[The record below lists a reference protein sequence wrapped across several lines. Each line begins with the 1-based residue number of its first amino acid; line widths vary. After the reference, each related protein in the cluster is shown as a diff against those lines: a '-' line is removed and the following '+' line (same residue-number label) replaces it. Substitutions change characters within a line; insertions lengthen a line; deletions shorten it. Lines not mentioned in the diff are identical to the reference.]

1 MLMSSV
7 RMPAVSGLFYTSDA
21 SMLKS
26 EVEVFLNDASRHY
39 DALLPFALKA
49 LIVPHAGYSYS
60 GIFAAAA
67 YNLVASR
74 STISRVVLLGPSH
87 RVPLRGM
94 ALSSSGFF
102 RTPLGDVA
110 IDKSGMG
117 SLLQLPSVTVDDQA
131 HLHEHSLEVQIPF
144 LQVALESF
152 EILPVVVGL
161 TSANEVA
168 TLLADVWGGNETLI
182 VVSSDLSHYHDYN
195 EAGRIDRETSKEIL
209 NLSTRIHGE
218 QACGCYSVNGLL
230 YEVKRRGLAAKELVV
245 ANSGDTAG
253 DHQRVVGY
261 GAYAFG

>member
-1 MLMSSV
+1 MSSV

-21 SMLKS
+21 QMLKS
-26 EVEVFLNDASRHY
+26 EVEAFLSGAAQRY
-39 DALLPFALKA
+39 DALLPFSLKA

-67 YNLVASR
+67 YNLVASN
-74 STISRVVLLGPSH
+74 TAISRVVLLGPSH

-94 ALSSSGFF
+94 ALSSSDFF

-110 IDKSGMG
+110 IDKSDMG
-117 SLLQLPSVTVDDQA
+117 RLLQLSGVTVDDQA

-144 LQVALESF
+144 LQAVLGCV

-161 TSANEVA
+161 TPAHEVA
-168 TLLADVWGGNETLI
+168 ALLAEVWGGNETLI
-182 VVSSDLSHYHDYN
+182 VVSSDLSHYHEYS
-195 EAGRIDRETSKEIL
+195 EAGRIDRETSKDIL
-209 NLSTRIHGE
+209 NLSTHIHGE

-230 YEVKRRGLAAKELVV
+230 YEIKRRGLAAKELVV

>member
-1 MLMSSV
+1 MSSV

-21 SMLKS
+21 SVLKA
-26 EVEVFLNDASRHY
+26 EVEGFLSDATRRY
-39 DALLPFALKA
+39 NTELPFTPKA
-49 LIVPHAGYSYS
+49 LIVPHAGYIYS

-67 YNLVASR
+67 YSSVAS
-74 STISRVVLLGPSH
+74 SATISRVVLLGPSH

-94 ALSSSGFF
+94 ALSSSDFF
-102 RTPLGDVA
+102 RTPLGDVT
-110 IDKSGMG
+110 IDKRNYPPLM
-117 SLLQLPSVTVDDQA
+117 QLPGVTVDDQA

-144 LQVALESF
+144 LQVVLGGI

-161 TSANEVA
+161 TPAHEVA
-168 TLLADVWGGNETLI
+168 ALLAEVWGGDETLI
-182 VVSSDLSHYHDYN
+182 VVSSDLSHYHSYDD
-195 EAGRIDRETSKEIL
+195 AGRIDRDTGKDIL
-209 NLSTRIHGE
+209 SFSTQLHGE

-230 YEVKRRGLAAKELVV
+230 FELKRRGLVARELVV